1 VSSWRFAAD
10 FDAVDAVLEDAEVAF
25 EMDEDSFRA
34 FYDRTARALWSYLAR
49 MTADPHLADDL
60 LQEAY
65 YRFLRIRGDWES
77 ETHRRAYLF
86 RIATNLVR
94 DGRRRS
100 RLRQLVTLPD
110 GDRDDLGASGPNV
123 SDEAVRR
130 TDLQRAMDRLR
141 PRERALLWLAYAQGR
156 AHAEIAETLGVK
168 TGSVKLLL
176 FRARR
181 KLAGLLRAPDSGT
194 SKRTSGGQ
202 RREDR

>member
-1 VSSWRFAAD
+1 MSNDWRAIAAD
-10 FDAVDAVLEDAEVAF
+10 FDAVEAVLEDAEVSF

-34 FYDRTARALWSYLAR
+34 FYDRTARALWTYLAR
-49 MTADPHLADDL
+49 VTGDRHMADDL

-65 YRFLRIRGDWES
+65 YRFLRIRGNWES

-86 RIATNLVR
+86 RIATNLVK

-100 RLRQLVTLPD
+100 RLRRVVALPD
-110 GDRDDLGASGPNV
+110 GDRDDLGAPGADV
-123 SDEAVRR
+123 SETAVRR

-156 AHAEIAETLGVK
+156 AHTEIAQALGVK

-181 KLAGLLRAPDSGT
+181 KLAGILRAPGSGT
-194 SKRTSGGQ
+194 AGGRT
-202 RREDR
+202 REDG